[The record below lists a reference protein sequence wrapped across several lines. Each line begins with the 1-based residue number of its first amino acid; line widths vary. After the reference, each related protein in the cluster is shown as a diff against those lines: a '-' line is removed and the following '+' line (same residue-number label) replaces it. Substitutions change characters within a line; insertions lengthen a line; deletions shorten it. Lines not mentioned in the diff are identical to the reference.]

1 MSLYTLRDLRRRG
14 GGPEFLKTG
23 RRTLYRTKGVIE
35 WADDQ
40 LRTSTTT
47 STSRVGG

>member
-23 RRTLYRTKGVIE
+23 RRTLYSTRSVIE
-35 WADDQ
+35 CSGPW
-40 LRTSTTT
+40 LRRQNPTAL
-47 STSRVGG
+47 